1 MKWHVFIA
9 YAGEEGK
16 ERASLL
22 KRACEERDLRAFVA
36 HYDVADRFRTEIPGA
51 LNQARVAVLVT
62 TGNSRERSSSW
73 FGDEVN
79 RAVRLAESGQLSL
92 FVWPSTST
100 MDILDWPYG
109 TTGFKALP
117 CDPASAADSLRQPLP
132 AKLSTSAEL
141 ESHPLLIEAQK
152 ALSDHEPQRAMDLA
166 SDVLA
171 TPTATSAL
179 RARAE
184 LIRLQGLSHLGRREE
199 FEQLIDT
206 IDAEPLLPAERRR
219 LAIYLAAAHRWERGL
234 ALAPDDPVVQ
244 QLIALRRDQAIP
256 SALADDPTV
265 HLDAAELH
273 LQERRAGPCVD
284 LARGVLGRA
293 EVTPNGQALA
303 MELLLRGL
311 AQHWLGAATVTVS
324 DPRGALLAAHG
335 AVEALE
341 LAEPWLRVLLDQL
354 ELIQPPGGPL
364 EPDPDPPDWFL
375 AAQGATSAEEL
386 ERVEARFPRSIG
398 PLQIILARRWRML
411 GRHERALALARH
423 AYSILPGRGQG
434 TELGL
439 ALFGEGLRKEALMR
453 APAPYDA
460 ESWRLHV
467 LLARDEVE
475 GLARA
480 RKWTETLPSPAA
492 WVTLAQQAL
501 NAGEQN
507 EARRAAHMALPGEAQ
522 LTVGALA
529 LLFYAAGAAS
539 PEPDLALLRA
549 LENKLRE
556 RKEVEAEELR
566 FLVLACLPGRRGPP
580 ADIERLQREGRL
592 VVLDRTAV
600 QERMKSLQQNQALIN
615 EGWRRGWIS
624 YAELLRSCGYSI
636 GETALALRQ
645 LRFPLRAPLIALG
658 PSTSEALW
666 RDCRCLVGAMG
677 LELLLACELHRPL
690 GAAVQTLCILE
701 PTWDQVL
708 RSAEEPLVAAWRR
721 ELHEIEGA
729 DALEREQSETRREQ
743 IRAQMQAV
751 ELAQEL
757 KAWLIEL
764 KRDGKLEILPAAT
777 LPPYL
782 LPQNRPDAGLLTD
795 LFGYRECLHRDSN
808 LVLLSAELAEFGVR
822 GLPDREQLDQLGF
835 SPAQRRGLSDRYRP
849 LQDQVVSI
857 APVLRALSEGD
868 PRTTTVRILVRA
880 GFSDALDR
888 KELIQWARTRGDK
901 LVEDL
906 DAMTEAWSIG
916 APLHASHLASTV
928 GQALAQ
934 LWLVG
939 EPEPDAAEISARLLA
954 TAETLDHRAGYRL
967 DPLASTI
974 QGLTRL
980 AQDWPRIF
988 VESTM
993 DERIIGG
1000 PRSPG
1005 ARMWSMVVAFC
1016 FGAPSRRAALYRG
1029 LELGLHAATA
1039 RSTDGLTWVLLSL
1052 ASHQEGD
1059 RLDFSA
1065 SIWATVLAADPPL
1078 VRLDEMQ
1085 FEGMTYSVEQWIDAA
1100 RQAPGEVDGMS
1111 WCAQVPDPDRGGTR
1125 LVRIPIEQLPSDH
1138 PAIQALP
1145 QSLDGLDDRL
1155 AQALAAGSPG
1165 AEAFTRSPLRGVL
1178 EDPRAILQWGTV
1190 QVSGPRTIANLADL
1204 EAVLGTLERLDSTSE
1219 EPFADMRLL
1228 RRSGIPGP
1236 EAGVAALL
1244 MLGPDGLSS
1253 GTLAHIVRA
1262 LEAHRQVNTGELT
1275 STILALAGEAS
1286 TEPVRRIGN
1295 ADIILPRLAADL
1307 ALAALSPPPTDEDSF
1322 AAQEPAL
1329 LRVCAMVVARLDPSC
1344 DFGTWV
1350 RRSWDLQAWLLAL
1363 RRLGGPSYSRQLLDL
1378 ARAAPP
1384 SLPLHPDRPADLFD
1398 PHRQGPGAV
1407 DSRELMVLGALLQA
1421 ILARSQGKA
1430 QLDLAHLRPVLK
1442 SIATRPLTADERA
1455 IRELHPVSV
1464 LVPDQLC
1471 APDLALYLL
1480 LLTDHDRVWELEVE
1494 ARLRRLDDSF
1504 RPTENLSLGQL
1515 RELVLVV
1522 LLQESERLGEAE
1534 KTLVRVA
1541 VDAADFRPDSPGRA
1555 VAAIVASRL
1564 DPQAYA
1570 GLAWSAVLAHL
1581 EAPNGPQIAAEW
1593 LLARARTGQLP
1604 QAVADLRAEGVARG
1618 LDEGTL
1624 LSGLA
1629 RVLLSEQQEAA
1640 AAELREL
1647 EGEPSIA
1654 EALSELI
1661 AFSKKEGPPR

>member
-1 MKWHVFIA
+1 MQWHVFIA

-36 HYDVADRFRTEIPGA
+36 HHDVADRFRTEIPGA
-51 LNQARVAVLVT
+51 LNQARVAVLVA
-62 TGNSRERSSSW
+62 TGNGRENSSSW
-73 FGDEVN
+73 FDDEVI
-79 RAVRLAESGQLSL
+79 RAVRLAESGRLSL

-100 MDILDWPYG
+100 MEILDLPYG
-109 TTGFKALP
+109 TAGYKALP

-132 AKLSTSAEL
+132 AELPTSAEH
-141 ESHPLLIEAQK
+141 ESHPLLVEAQK
-152 ALSDHEPQRAMDLA
+152 ALRDHEPQRAVDLA

-171 TPTATSAL
+171 TPTPTPAL

-184 LIRLQGLSHLGRREE
+184 LVRLQGLSHLGRREE
-199 FEQLIDT
+199 FEQFIDT
-206 IDAEPLLPAERRR
+206 INAEALPPSDRRR

-234 ALAPDDPVVQ
+234 DLAPDDPVVL
-244 QLIALRRDQAIP
+244 QLIALRRDQEIP

-293 EVTPNGQALA
+293 EVTPIGQALA

-311 AQHWLGAATVTVS
+311 AQHWLGVATEPVS
-324 DPRGALLAAHG
+324 DPGGALHAARG

-341 LAEPWLRVLLDQL
+341 PAEPWLRVLLGQL

-364 EPDPDPPDWFL
+364 NPDPSPPDWFL
-375 AAQGATSAEEL
+375 AAQGATSEEAL
-386 ERVEARFPRSIG
+386 TQVEARFPRSIG
-398 PLQIILARRWRML
+398 PLLIILSRRWRMFD
-411 GRHERALALARH
+411 RPERALASARQ
-423 AYSILPGRGQG
+423 AFAILPGRGQG

-439 ALFGEGLRKEALMR
+439 ALLGAGLRNEALMR

-480 RKWTETLPSPAA
+480 REWTETLPSPAA

-501 NAGEQN
+501 NAEEQI
-507 EARRAAHMALPGEAQ
+507 EARRAAHMALPGAAQ
-522 LTVGALA
+522 LTVDALR

-539 PEPDLALLRA
+539 PEPDLALLRD
-549 LENKLRE
+549 LEKKLRE
-556 RKEVEAEELR
+556 RTEVEAEELR

-580 ADIERLQREGRL
+580 VDIDRLRGAGRL
-592 VVLDRTAV
+592 VVLDRTEV
-600 QERMKSLQQNQALIN
+600 QERMRFLQHNQALIN

-624 YAELLRSCGYSI
+624 YAELLRYCGYSI
-636 GETALALRQ
+636 GAAAVGLRQ
-645 LRFPLRAPLIALG
+645 FRFPLRAPLIALG
-658 PSTSEALW
+658 PYTSEALW
-666 RDCRCLVGAMG
+666 RDRRCLVGAMG

-690 GAAVQTLCILE
+690 AAAVQKMCILE

-721 ELHEIEGA
+721 ELHEIQELDG
-729 DALEREQSETRREQ
+729 LEREQSEPRRAQ
-743 IRAQMQAV
+743 IRAQMQEV
-751 ELAQEL
+751 DLAKEL
-757 KAWLIEL
+757 KAWLLDL
-764 KRDGKLEILPAAT
+764 KRVGKLEILPVPS
-777 LPPYL
+777 LPPC
-782 LPQNRPDAGLLTD
+782 LPPQDRPDAGLLAD
-795 LFGYRECLHRDSN
+795 LFAYRESLHHDSD

-835 SPAQRRGLSDRYRP
+835 SPAQRQGLSDRYRP
-849 LQDQVVSI
+849 LRVQTVSI

-868 PRTTTVRILVRA
+868 PRTDTVRILVRA
-880 GFSDALDR
+880 GFSDALDQ
-888 KELIQWARTRGDK
+888 KELIHWARTRGDK

-906 DAMTEAWSIG
+906 GAMAEAWSIG
-916 APLHASHLASTV
+916 APLHAWNLASIV
-928 GQALAQ
+928 GQALVK

-954 TAETLDHRAGYRL
+954 TAESLDRQAGFGL
-967 DPLASTI
+967 DSLASTV

-980 AQDWPRIF
+980 AQALPRIF
-988 VESTM
+988 AESTM
-993 DERIIGG
+993 DNRIIGG

-1039 RSTDGLTWVLLSL
+1039 GATDGLTWVLLSL

-1059 RLDFSA
+1059 SLDFSA

-1100 RQAPGEVDGMS
+1100 RQAPGEVNGMS

-1125 LVRIPIEQLPSDH
+1125 LVRIPIEQLPIDH
-1138 PAIQALP
+1138 PAIQGLRQGLA
-1145 QSLDGLDDRL
+1145 GLDDRL
-1155 AQALAAGSPG
+1155 AQALASGSPG

-1190 QVSGPRTIANLADL
+1190 QVTGPRTIADLADL
-1204 EAVLGTLERLDSTSE
+1204 EAVLGTLERLDSISE

-1236 EAGVAALL
+1236 EAGGAARL
-1244 MLGPDGLSS
+1244 MLGPE
-1253 GTLAHIVRA
+1253 TPAQAAVRL
-1262 LEAHRQVNTGELT
+1262 LEAHRQVNTGDLT
-1275 STILALAGEAS
+1275 SAILALAVAAR
-1286 TEPVRRIGN
+1286 TEPVQRIGN
-1295 ADIILPRLAADL
+1295 ADVSLPRLAADL

-1363 RRLGGPSYSRQLLDL
+1363 RRLGGASYSRQLLDL

-1421 ILARSQGKA
+1421 IVEQSQGKA

-1504 RPTENLSLGQL
+1504 RPTENLSLAQL

-1604 QAVADLRAEGVARG
+1604 QAVTEDRKSV
-1618 LDEGTL
+1618 
-1624 LSGLA
+1624 
-1629 RVLLSEQQEAA
+1629 V
-1640 AAELREL
+1640 
-1647 EGEPSIA
+1647 
-1654 EALSELI
+1654 
-1661 AFSKKEGPPR
+1661 